1 MSETEWIEKVNPE
14 TGNNTYINPKFLASV
29 ESAETISEVN
39 TEIAHIPTAEE
50 IAAVEAQLLKD
61 KAKQYLIDTDWYA
74 SRKAEADIAIP
85 ADILALRQ
93 QARLD
98 ASS

>member
-50 IAAVEAQLLKD
+50 IAAVEALLLKD
-61 KAKQYLIDTDWYA
+61 KAKQYLKDTDWYV
-74 SRKAEADIAIP
+74 SRKAEAGTEIP
-85 ADILALRQ
+85 ADVLALRQ
-93 QARLD
+93 QAILD

>member
-14 TGNNTYINPKFLASV
+14 TGNTTYINPKFLVSV
-29 ESAETISEVN
+29 DSAETIAEVN

-50 IAAVEAQLLKD
+50 TAAVEALLLKD
-61 KAKQYLIDTDWYA
+61 KANQYIKDTDWYV
-74 SRKAEADIAIP
+74 SRKAEAGTEIP
-85 ADILALRQ
+85 ADVLALRQ